1 MTPISPA
8 RLCAC
13 RLLFRWEKED
23 AYVDI
28 LFREAMEESDLSPR
42 DKALAAFLLY
52 GTVENL
58 MYIDYLLAQTST
70 VRLKKIHP
78 RVLCV
83 LRVSVFQIL
92 FGKKLPLHAILNDAV
107 SMVGKINPKAK
118 GFCNAV
124 LRKLSVYRDCE
135 PVIEA
140 EAEEER
146 LSIRYSHP
154 LPLVKLYRET
164 MDLEECEAMLAW
176 NNGTPPTEIRWNSL
190 LGSKEA
196 LNESLASAGVTPE
209 WDPDLPMCATL
220 PGQVNVEEMEAFQ
233 KGMFTVQSRSSVLD
247 VLAADPKP
255 GDFVVDTCGAPGG
268 KSFLA
273 AMLMKNKGMIVTRDI
288 YSGRVDAIRE
298 GIKRLGVK
306 IMVPEVHDA
315 SVEDKVLSKKADLVI
330 CDVPCSGLGV
340 ISKKPDIKYKS
351 MDGIEGLPALQ
362 KSILRAASGMV
373 KPGGRLV
380 YSTCTTN
387 KHENEEVVEAFLA
400 ENPEFC
406 REDAK
411 LPAKYATKNGERLL
425 LPTRDGMDGFYFC
438 RMKRKQA

>member
-1 MTPISPA
+1 
-8 RLCAC
+8 
-13 RLLFRWEKED
+13 
-23 AYVDI
+23 
-28 LFREAMEESDLSPR
+28 
-42 DKALAAFLLY
+42 
-52 GTVENL
+52 
-58 MYIDYLLAQTST
+58 
-70 VRLKKIHP
+70 
-78 RVLCV
+78 
-83 LRVSVFQIL
+83 
-92 FGKKLPLHAILNDAV
+92 
-107 SMVGKINPKAK
+107 
-118 GFCNAV
+118 
-124 LRKLSVYRDCE
+124 
-135 PVIEA
+135 
-140 EAEEER
+140 
-146 LSIRYSHP
+146 
-154 LPLVKLYRET
+154 
-164 MDLEECEAMLAW
+164 MLAW

-196 LNESLASAGVTPE
+196 LNESLASAGVAPE
-209 WDPDLPMCATL
+209 WDTDLPMCATL
-220 PGQVNVEEMEAFQ
+220 PGQVNVEELEAFQ
-233 KGMFTVQSRSSVLD
+233 KGLFTVQSRSSVLD

-268 KSFLA
+268 KSFMA

-362 KSILRAASGMV
+362 KSILRATSGMV